1 MKSIVIDQKAIRIE
15 NRKRILH
22 LLSRER
28 EQTILD
34 MSRDLD
40 ISIPTI
46 TKNIHQFIVE
56 GIVEEAGMSAST
68 GGRRPVIIRFLP
80 EAYYSIGV
88 ECLAEQI
95 VRIVVTDLDSRII
108 ASDTMT
114 RVDFKD
120 MDGLM
125 HEINRHITTILRNR
139 DISIRKILGIGF
151 SLPGTVDEETRFLHV
166 SPTLKITNI
175 DFARYASLFHLPIF
189 VENDANVSA
198 MAEMALG
205 VAKSMQNLVFLCILT
220 HGIGG
225 GIVLDGHLYRGRNK
239 RAGEF
244 SHMMIS
250 SDGRLCSCGRR
261 DCWELYASMKALLRM
276 YREAA
281 GQSVPTIDDFFVR
294 FESGEPAAAYVFDRY
309 LEYLAAGIQNLI
321 LMQDPHYIVLGGML
335 SRLDEMFLAPL
346 QEKVFIEHALFNRDQ
361 VKIVC
366 SALKEDASVIGAAL
380 LPLERIY
387 AEQELVIDGQ

>member
-22 LLSRER
+22 LLSHER

-34 MSRDLD
+34 MSRELD

-46 TKNIHQFIVE
+46 TKNIHQFIAE

-108 ASDTMT
+108 ASDAMT

-175 DFARYASLFHLPIF
+175 DFACYASLFLLPI
-189 VENDANVSA
+189 SWK
-198 MAEMALG
+198 MTRT
-205 VAKSMQNLVFLCILT
+205 C
-220 HGIGG
+220 
-225 GIVLDGHLYRGRNK
+225 
-239 RAGEF
+239 
-244 SHMMIS
+244 
-250 SDGRLCSCGRR
+250 
-261 DCWELYASMKALLRM
+261 
-276 YREAA
+276 
-281 GQSVPTIDDFFVR
+281 
-294 FESGEPAAAYVFDRY
+294 
-309 LEYLAAGIQNLI
+309 
-321 LMQDPHYIVLGGML
+321 
-335 SRLDEMFLAPL
+335 L
-346 QEKVFIEHALFNRDQ
+346 QWRKWR
-361 VKIVC
+361 
-366 SALKEDASVIGAAL
+366 
-380 LPLERIY
+380 
-387 AEQELVIDGQ
+387 